1 LLFSYLNYA
10 QVLASQYNQ
19 ASVDD
24 APSPITPP
32 EGKVRVMPSKSP
44 SLFSEALANYLAAK
58 HRVTGDVHWGNDGFC
73 VDVALHHPQRPEDVT
88 IGILCDGARYRQ
100 ADDPVE
106 WDLFRTAIHESQGW
120 KLLRLWTP
128 HFFRDPEGSSHRIL
142 RQAEHHVS
150 QEIPKDALPVT
161 PTPP

>member
-1 LLFSYLNYA
+1 
-10 QVLASQYNQ
+10 
-19 ASVDD
+19 
-24 APSPITPP
+24 
-32 EGKVRVMPSKSP
+32 
-44 SLFSEALANYLAAK
+44 
-58 HRVTGDVHWGNDGFC
+58 
-73 VDVALHHPQRPEDVT
+73 LHHPQRFEDVT

-128 HFFRDPEGSSHRIL
+128 HFFRDPEGSSQRIL

-150 QEIPKDALPVT
+150 QEIPPDALPVT
-161 PTPP
+161 PSPP